1 MRGKIL
7 REPTKRQSQVALTS
21 ATAKQDNDAT
31 DEQDI
36 DEHTETATT
45 TTTTANPKS
54 KKYEQKFFVHY
65 TNEKRF
71 RTLKKEMHKV
81 YDEAFRNI
89 PAMNKTMAVATRNR
103 REAKKELIR
112 KRPKQTLL
120 QNRMN
125 KSTYHSRITSLTE
138 HALPDLPI
146 SFHFLGQDKKKT
158 KRCNRQ
164 SEQQATKTES
174 NPS

>member
-54 KKYEQKFFVHY
+54 KKYGQKFFVHY

-125 KSTYHSRITSLTE
+125 KSTYHSKIASPLPYALTN
-138 HALPDLPI
+138 LPI
-146 SFHFLGQDKKKT
+146 SFHSLGQETKKN
-158 KRCNRQ
+158 KRCNRTG
-164 SEQQATKTES
+164 ETLPTK
-174 NPS
+174 PAR